1 MNYRLQIE
9 QQQNTDSLKKHSL
22 DYKTEENSS
31 LRTLKQLREELQRT
45 NLLIVER
52 ERQLEN
58 ITDRKNAFEAKI
70 DAVRD
75 KHDMLKE
82 ELSSLP
88 QETAPRPTV
97 NQASKERPELKEVIE
112 RMQAKLRSDAQYAN
126 VVQTKMKM
134 AVKFNSK
141 QI

>member
-1 MNYRLQIE
+1 M
-9 QQQNTDSLKKHSL
+9 
-22 DYKTEENSS
+22 
-31 LRTLKQLREELQRT
+31 RTLKQLREELQRT